1 MTGDVSPSAGP
12 SLGPGPAVLA
22 VDVGGTDTKSAL
34 VDEAGV
40 VREILRRPTPHDGA
54 RTGERVV
61 DEAVEV
67 AAELRARHPD
77 VVPAAVGMVVPGVVD
92 DERGVGVWS
101 ENLGWRDMP
110 FADVATARLGVPV
123 SLGHDVAAAG
133 WAEYQLGAAA
143 GYRDA
148 LVVTLGTG
156 IAAAVLLDGRP
167 YRGGGLAGEIGHAR
181 VADGPDC
188 VCGGRGCLEAV
199 ASAAAIARRYTAA
212 TGRPAAGSR
221 EVLAAADAADRD
233 AQTVRDEAF
242 DALAL
247 GLSHAVALLAPQVIV
262 LGGGLSHAGE
272 ALLAPLG
279 RRLDDLLTFHRRPVL
294 LRARLGGDAG
304 VLGAALRARSAA
316 GGAPGG
322 AP

>member
-1 MTGDVSPSAGP
+1 MSAGP
-12 SLGPGPAVLA
+12 EVSLGPGAAVLA

-34 VDEAGV
+34 VDGSGV
-40 VREILRRPTPHDGA
+40 VREVLRRPTPRDAG

-61 DEAVEV
+61 DEAAAV
-67 AAELRARHPD
+67 AAELAARHPD
-77 VVPAAVGMVVPGVVD
+77 VTPRALGLVVPGIVD

-101 ENLGWRDMP
+101 ENLGWRDAP
-110 FADVATARLGVPV
+110 FAEAASARLGLPV

-133 WAEYQLGAAA
+133 WAEYRLGAAA

-199 ASAAAIARRYTAA
+199 ASAAAIARRYTDASGIQVPGA
-212 TGRPAAGSR
+212 RD
-221 EVLAAADAADRD
+221 VLAAMEDGDAVAR
-233 AQTVRDEAF
+233 AVWDEAL

-247 GLSHAVALLAPQVIV
+247 GLSHVVALLAPQAIV
-262 LGGGLSHAGE
+262 LGGGLSHAGDT
-272 ALLAPLG
+272 LLAPLAE
-279 RRLDDLLTFHRRPVL
+279 RLGALLTFHRRPALVP
-294 LRARLGGDAG
+294 ARLGGDAG
-304 VLGAALRARSAA
+304 VLGAALRARDVAPSA
-316 GGAPGG
+316 GGG
-322 AP
+322 A

>member
-1 MTGDVSPSAGP
+1 MSDEGVSSGP
-12 SLGPGPAVLA
+12 APASLGPGAAVLA
-22 VDVGGTDTKSAL
+22 VDVGGTDTKTAV

-40 VREILRRPTPHDGA
+40 VREVLRRTTPHDGV

-61 DEAVEV
+61 DEIVEV
-67 AAELRARHPD
+67 AAELGARHPG
-77 VVPAAVGMVVPGVVD
+77 VVPTALGLVVPGVVD

-110 FADVATARLGVPV
+110 FADVASARLGMPV

-133 WAEYQLGAAA
+133 WAELQRGAAA

-167 YRGGGLAGEIGHAR
+167 HRGGGMAGEIGHAR

-212 TGRPAAGSR
+212 TGTPVAGSR
-221 EVLAAADAADRD
+221 EVLAAADDGDRAAR
-233 AQTVRDEAF
+233 AVWDEAL

-262 LGGGLSHAGE
+262 LGGGLSHAGD

-304 VLGAALRARSAA
+304 VLGAALRAREV
-316 GGAPGG
+316 APGG
-322 AP
+322 AA